1 MAAACQ
7 SRVLLASLS
16 FQEEVSKQRT
26 RNNNNNNNNNNRKQV
41 RPFSRAAS
49 TTTTNCLNCEAN
61 LKHIQL
67 GQRPPWKNK
76 IGRSQQQ
83 QQRASRGWQQWETKL
98 TCFHESKSQE
108 ERRRRRKRRILLL
121 EDTGLTSRP
130 WGRMSENHHRH
141 HPGAFELLLLHGNR
155 LPQIQ
160 CARFTCS
167 LPVITTPT
175 MQIATSMNHLVQ
187 SASTSAATVLH
198 NMELISEDVG
208 LRISQLGSTSGLEID
223 TLAFSSWTGDL
234 VNQVGAAVAVL
245 NSPPI
250 TTSVA
255 VIATI
260 ATTSSIIMSSLSVNE
275 SKKGFVE
282 GRDLPLRYDAVAI
295 AAYFRRRP
303 VDILI
308 RSAQVMFRCSALTAS
323 ILIDEFVGR
332 KYEKEK
338 LRASQ
343 LVELITRLGPTAI
356 KVFSFL
362 HPPSV
367 AF

>member
-1 MAAACQ
+1 MAAACR

-26 RNNNNNNNNNNRKQV
+26 RNNNNRKQV

-49 TTTTNCLNCEAN
+49 STTTNCLNCEAN
-61 LKHIQL
+61 SKHIQL
-67 GQRPPWKNK
+67 GQRPSWKNK

-98 TCFHESKSQE
+98 TCFHKSNSQE

-121 EDTGLTSRP
+121 EETGLFSRP

-141 HPGAFELLLLHGNR
+141 HPGTFELLLLRGNP

-160 CARFTCS
+160 SARFTCS
-167 LPVITTPT
+167 LPVITTST

-208 LRISQLGSTSGLEID
+208 LRISQLGSTSSLEID

-245 NSPPI
+245 NSAPI
-250 TTSVA
+250 TASVA

-275 SKKGFVE
+275 SKQGFVE